1 MSSAELKTHAPS
13 TGAPHHLDAL
23 LRPRSIAIVGA
34 SGREDSFG
42 RQLQRSIGSLGYEGQ
57 IYLINPK
64 YEQIHGLRAY
74 PSLESLPEPVDCVAM
89 AIADPALPRNLEL
102 AATARARA
110 AVLFGRA
117 HGQDETGCD
126 LTQAL
131 SSIAQAAN
139 MSLCGANCMGFVN
152 LVDKLQM
159 TGFPFSTLKQP
170 GQVALVSHS
179 GSTWSGIVGN
189 LRQLRFNY
197 AISAGQELATGVA
210 DYIDFLVQ
218 QAGTRVI
225 CLVLETVRQPEKF
238 LAAVQRAR
246 DQGIVIIA
254 LKLGRSVQGQ
264 IFAQSHS
271 GAMSGS
277 ADVYDAIFARHGVIG
292 VRTLDEL
299 MDTAELFAAP
309 RRPHNAQIGLGCDSG
324 GERQLIADL
333 SESLDLPFASLSPQ
347 TVSKL
352 EGLLD
357 PGVEASNPLD
367 YWGDGK
373 DVIAHALLALAEDP
387 EVGTLVM
394 ATNIP
399 DGQDFTNTCTRAL
412 QTAWAG
418 TSKPLVMMGHVANTM
433 SPSECE
439 RYRAW
444 GVPVLMGTETALRA
458 LQHYS
463 RYHAPASQPLEQAP
477 MPVCSEQVLA
487 RWRERLVQAAA
498 CGQSVQDFE
507 LLRDF
512 HVPVPASHSTAQLN
526 EALAFA
532 ARVGFPLVA
541 KIDNPSVAHK
551 SDLGGVVLGIDSGA
565 ALREGFIRLQAI
577 APGPVLIQQQCK
589 GSEWIL
595 GMKLDPQ
602 FGPTFT
608 FGLGGIFVETLK
620 DFITLL
626 PGDSLQ
632 AIEQR
637 IRALKTCPM
646 LTGARGRPVTDL
658 QQLAAVV
665 QGFMHMGLAL
675 KDHIQEMEINPLLV
689 DGNRMVAVDLLVIAR
704 EETQS

>member
-1 MSSAELKTHAPS
+1 MSSAEMNTHTRL
-13 TGAPHHLDAL
+13 TGAPHRLDAL

-64 YEQIHGLRAY
+64 YEQINGLRAY
-74 PSLESLPEPVDCVAM
+74 PSLAALPEPVDCVAM

-102 AATARARA
+102 AAAARARS

-117 HGQDETGCD
+117 HGQDETGRE

-131 SSIAQAAN
+131 SCIAQAAN

-159 TGFPFSTLKQP
+159 TGFPFSTLEQP

-218 QAGTRVI
+218 QASTRVI

-246 DQGIVIIA
+246 DKGIVIIA
-254 LKLGRSVQGQ
+254 LKLGRSAQGQ

-277 ADVYDAIFARHGVIG
+277 ADVYDAVFARHGVIG

-309 RRPHNAQIGLGCDSG
+309 RRPHNAKIGLGCDSG

-373 DVIAHALLALAEDP
+373 DVIADALLALADDP

-399 DGQDFTNTCTRAL
+399 DGQDFTDTCTRAL
-412 QTAWAG
+412 HTAWAG
-418 TSKPLVMMGHVANTM
+418 TTKPLVMMGHVANTM
-433 SPSECE
+433 SPAECE

-458 LQHYS
+458 LAHYS
-463 RYHAPASQPLEQAP
+463 RYHAPDPQSREQGPMPAFSEQAI
-477 MPVCSEQVLA
+477 A
-487 RWRERLVQAAA
+487 RWRDRLVQAAR
-498 CGQSVQDFE
+498 CGQSVQDFD

-512 HVPVPASHSTAQLN
+512 DMPVPASHSTAQVD

-532 ARVGFPLVA
+532 ARVGFPLVV
-541 KIDNPSVAHK
+541 KIDDPGVAHK
-551 SDLGGVVLGIDSGA
+551 SDMGGVVLGIDSQA
-565 ALREGFIRLQAI
+565 ALQEAFKRLQAI

-608 FGLGGIFVETLK
+608 FGLGGIFVEIMK
-620 DFITLL
+620 DFTTLL

-632 AIEQR
+632 TIEQR
-637 IRALKTCPM
+637 IRVLKTCPI

-665 QGFMHMGLAL
+665 QGFMRMALAL
-675 KDHIQEMEINPLLV
+675 EDSIQEMEINPLLV

>member
-1 MSSAELKTHAPS
+1 MNTRPS
-13 TGAPHHLDAL
+13 RLGVAHHLDAL

-34 SGREDSFG
+34 SAREDSFG
-42 RQLQRSIGSLGYEGQ
+42 HQLKRSIASLGYEGQ

-64 YEQIHGLRAY
+64 YEHIDGLRAY
-74 PSLESLPEPVDCVAM
+74 PSLDALPEPVDCVAM
-89 AIADPALPRNLEL
+89 AIADKALPQNLEL
-102 AATARARA
+102 AAAARARS

-117 HGQDETGCD
+117 YGQDGQGRE
-126 LTQAL
+126 LTSTL
-131 SSIAQAAN
+131 SSIAASAN

-152 LVDKLQM
+152 LDDRLQM
-159 TGFPFSTLKQP
+159 TGFPFSTLSEP
-170 GQVALVSHS
+170 GRVGVVSHS

-210 DYIDFLVQ
+210 DYIDFLVE
-218 QAGTRVI
+218 QASTRVI

-238 LAAVQRAR
+238 LAAVERAR
-246 DQGIVIIA
+246 HKGIAIIA
-254 LKLGRSVQGQ
+254 LKLARSAQGQ

-277 ADVYDAIFARHGVIG
+277 ADVYDAIFERHGVIG

-309 RRPHNAQIGLGCDSG
+309 RRPHNDKIGLGCDSG

-333 SESLDLPFASLSPQ
+333 SEPLDLPFATLGAQ
-347 TVSKL
+347 TVARL

-357 PGVEASNPLD
+357 AGVEATNPLD

-373 DVIAHALLALAEDP
+373 DVIAEALLALADDP

-399 DGQDFTNTCTRAL
+399 DGQDFTNTCSRAL
-412 QTAWAG
+412 EKTWA
-418 TSKPLVMMGHVANTM
+418 TTTKPVVMMGHVATTM
-433 SPSECE
+433 SPAECA

-463 RYHAPASQPLEQAP
+463 RYHAQAQPQQAPAPASAP
-477 MPVCSEQVLA
+477 DEQVIG
-487 RWRERLVQAAA
+487 RWRERLQQAARK
-498 CGQSVQDFE
+498 GQSVQDFD

-512 HVPVPASHSTAQLN
+512 DVPVPASHSTADLAQ
-526 EALAFA
+526 ALAFA
-532 ARVGFPLVA
+532 AQAGFPLVA
-541 KIDNPSVAHK
+541 KIDDPGIAHK
-551 SDLGGVVLGIDSGA
+551 SDMGGVVLGIDSEQ
-565 ALREGFIRLQAI
+565 ALRDAFNRLQSI

-595 GMKLDPQ
+595 GMQLDAQ

-608 FGLGGIFVETLK
+608 FGLGGIFVEIMK
-620 DFITLL
+620 DFTTLL
-626 PGDSLQ
+626 PGDGLAQ
-632 AIEQR
+632 IEHK
-637 IRALKTCPM
+637 IRSLKTYP
-646 LTGARGRPVTDL
+646 LLAGARGRPVTDL
-658 QQLAAVV
+658 AQLAAVV
-665 QGFMHMGLAL
+665 QRFMHMGLAL
-675 KDHIQEMEINPLLV
+675 QSGIREMEINPLLV

-704 EETQS
+704 EEIPS